1 MISIQIIMRIQQLDY
16 FLLKFDVK
24 IDQYLNK
31 YWHFDR
37 NTHDFVKKGTLE
49 IKMALSMCFSTTYIS
64 PWLVQFLK

>member
-37 NTHDFVKKGTLE
+37 NTHDFVKKRDFRNQDGSFHVL
-49 IKMALSMCFSTTYIS
+49 
-64 PWLVQFLK
+64 